1 MAQYLKRRQVQLAR
15 LSNIKQ
21 HPASMKKYRMTAAG
35 APEKGQSMIIDFVCC
50 TEPFS
55 EKKTQ
60 ALNTKVAAMVVLDL
74 KPYSVAEDHG
84 FKELIAEAVTNYCLS
99 SCTKLSHTLV
109 LSL

>member
-1 MAQYLKRRQVQLAR
+1 
-15 LSNIKQ
+15 
-21 HPASMKKYRMTAAG
+21 
-35 APEKGQSMIIDFVCC
+35 MIIDFVCC

-99 SCTKLSHTLV
+99 SCTKLSHMLV